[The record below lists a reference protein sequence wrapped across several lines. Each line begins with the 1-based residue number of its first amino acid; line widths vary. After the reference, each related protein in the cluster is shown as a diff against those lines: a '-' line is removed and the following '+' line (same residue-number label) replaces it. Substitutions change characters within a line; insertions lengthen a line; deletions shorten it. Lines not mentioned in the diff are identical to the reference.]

1 MRYFAFVV
9 ECNKPKKNFFAIKVC
24 ADTKFQAL
32 KRVKVA
38 YEDILTIH
46 DVGSCADDGK
56 CGLAL
61 YEKAIKKSEKMLTDN
76 IPQEPPSTL

>member
-38 YEDILTIH
+38 YEDILTI
-46 DVGSCADDGK
+46 
-56 CGLAL
+56 
-61 YEKAIKKSEKMLTDN
+61 YRY
-76 IPQEPPSTL
+76 